1 MHETLPASVEEV
13 RQRIRAKGGVLA
25 CPTCGGEGF
34 AMEEVS
40 VLASGQLEQYG
51 TRRLPRAQLLCEN
64 CGCVVTFDLAR
75 LGAGRQTGGA

>member
-1 MHETLPASVEEV
+1 MHEALAVSVEEV
-13 RQRIRAKGGVLA
+13 RQKVQAKGGVLA

-40 VLASGQLEQYG
+40 VLASGRSEQYG

-64 CGCVVTFDLAR
+64 CGCLVIFDLAK
-75 LGAGRQTGGA
+75 LGAGRQAGGA